1 MAIDNS
7 TGTLIRDL
15 VQQVRA
21 EEPATRR
28 KANTVTTAIGTT
40 VTGLLAAGT
49 YLVESGTTLPDWVP
63 LIVALL
69 GMAATVL
76 GVSRT
81 KNGMTDSVAD
91 RLELE
96 LARRIDLNHDH
107 SDPAPAASDPLDL
120 RAAADSLA
128 RDILG
133 RHHKAE

>member
-1 MAIDNS
+1 MSSSLNAQ
-7 TGTLIRDL
+7 TLIRDL
-15 VQQVRA
+15 VEQVRA

-63 LIVALL
+63 LIVAFL

-76 GVSRT
+76 GVSKTR
-81 KNGMTDSVAD
+81 NGMTPSVAD

-96 LARRIDLNHDH
+96 LSRRIDLNHQHD
-107 SDPAPAASDPLDL
+107 DLPPAPAAQSDPAEL
-120 RAAADSLA
+120 RAAADGLTV
-128 RDILG
+128 G
-133 RHHKAE
+133 

>member
-49 YLVESGTTLPDWVP
+49 YLIESGTTVPDWVP
-63 LIVALL
+63 LLVALL

-96 LARRIDLNHDH
+96 LARRIDLNHDP